1 VVLLIAT
8 FAPAQAGLGCKCQ
21 NRTTSS
27 GLYSLTRRRPGA
39 AGPRGVTPGPD
50 RSPDGGLRVAGQ
62 VIEDDNVAC
71 AKRWTELLLDPLRE
85 SRAIDRL
92 IEDEARVDLVAAQG
106 GDESHRL
113 PMAIRH
119 FGMEPLAFGCPPWQE
134 SDVGLRPNFID
145 KDEARAIRPSLIRLP
160 LLAPPGD
167 LGPQLFGVK
176 NAFFKSLTPR
186 HGQSARPAH
195 DQP

>member
-1 VVLLIAT
+1 M
-8 FAPAQAGLGCKCQ
+8 
-21 NRTTSS
+21 
-27 GLYSLTRRRPGA
+27 
-39 AGPRGVTPGPD
+39 TPGPD

-119 FGMEPLAFGCPPWQE
+119 FGMEPLAFFGAHPGKKAMLVFAQI
-134 SDVGLRPNFID
+134 SSIKTRRAQSGRP
-145 KDEARAIRPSLIRLP
+145 
-160 LLAPPGD
+160 
-167 LGPQLFGVK
+167 
-176 NAFFKSLTPR
+176 
-186 HGQSARPAH
+186 
-195 DQP
+195 

>member
-1 VVLLIAT
+1 M
-8 FAPAQAGLGCKCQ
+8 
-21 NRTTSS
+21 
-27 GLYSLTRRRPGA
+27 
-39 AGPRGVTPGPD
+39 
-50 RSPDGGLRVAGQ
+50 AGQ

-71 AKRWTELLLDPLRE
+71 PKRWTELLLDPLRE

-92 IEDEARVDLVAAQG
+92 IEYEGRVDPVAAQG

-113 PMAIRH
+113 PVTIRH
-119 FGMEPLAFGCPPWQE
+119 FGMDPLAFGCPPRQE
-134 SDVGLRPNFID
+134 SDVGLRLSFID

-167 LGPQLFGVK
+167 RGPYLFGGK
-176 NAFFKSLTPR
+176 NACFESSIPR